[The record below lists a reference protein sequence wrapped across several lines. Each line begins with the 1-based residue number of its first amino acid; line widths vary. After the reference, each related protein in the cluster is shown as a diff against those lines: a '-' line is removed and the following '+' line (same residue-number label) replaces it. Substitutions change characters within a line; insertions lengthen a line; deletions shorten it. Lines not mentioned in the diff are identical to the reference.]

1 MTPLTIPLLESPNVE
16 TVSPMGLAVDFDIEL
31 IGSTRHRVIYSVLFY
46 GFRLGR
52 NQIRYPRHDRFVE
65 VR

>member
-1 MTPLTIPLLESPNVE
+1 
-16 TVSPMGLAVDFDIEL
+16 MGLTVDFDIEF

>member
-1 MTPLTIPLLESPNVE
+1 
-16 TVSPMGLAVDFDIEL
+16 MGLTVDFDIEFVA
-31 IGSTRHRVIYSVLFY
+31 STRHQVIYSVLFC

-52 NQIRYPRHDRFVE
+52 NQIRNPRHDRFVE